1 MRALPAIF
9 FGSAVGTAL
18 FSSSARAAEPE
29 APAAYQFDSRFLLG
43 SSLGAG
49 DIERFNRAQTVDPGV
64 YQVDVF
70 VNGVFRSRKNVE
82 FRAQGNEV
90 APCLETS
97 FLLAAGVLPS
107 SFSAPAQGAADDAS
121 QTCRPLGSIAGAR
134 TSFDLPRLRLDVS
147 IPQAL
152 MKRTIR
158 GAVDRADIDP
168 GVTAGFLNYD
178 ANYFRASSQGTSNES
193 MFLGMNFGANLGMWR
208 FRQQSSYSYFAGR
221 DTSEGHWNSI
231 RAYAQR
237 ALPDWGSE
245 LTIGQSF
252 TTGRLFS
259 TVGFEGVQVATDERM
274 LPDSQR
280 GFAPVVRGVAST
292 NARVTVRQAGNEI
305 YQTTVAP
312 GPFSIEDLY
321 PTSFQGDLQVT
332 VTEADGRVSTFTVPF
347 AAVPGSMRPGSSRYA
362 ATVGRV
368 RNIEDSRAVFG
379 EGVYQHGLSNE
390 LTANLGVRGA
400 SDYQALLGGVVWGT
414 SFGALGSDATYA
426 VSKSP
431 SGDGN
436 LTGWRIGVSYSQ
448 SFQPMGTSFALTGY
462 NYSQGYREMSD
473 ALASLA
479 AQPNL
484 TILQSTTYLLRNQI
498 VANVNQ
504 SLGSFGQ
511 LFLTAS
517 VSDYHGG
524 LKDRDTQFQ
533 LSYSNVYR
541 SVSYGVNITRQ
552 RTGALF
558 GTDRAATA
566 FPNNAPPAVLAIDS
580 RLVNVVMFTVSIPLG
595 SGPRTASASASVVRR
610 SGGGTSYQTS
620 VSGVAD
626 EAQTLSYG
634 ISATHDAYDG
644 AESGGTSSSAT
655 SVSGNLQKRLSIAS
669 VGASYSRGSGFWQAG
684 ASERGA
690 LVAHA
695 GGLTPGPYLS
705 ETFGVVEAPGAS
717 GATVRNGLGAR
728 VDGAG
733 FAVIPSLAP
742 YRYNDVGLDTQGIN
756 RNAELDGSLQR
767 TAPSAGAAVHL
778 KFATR
783 IGYALLARVGTES
796 GKPLPLGAPV
806 TGSDGVSVGMVGQ
819 GGQVYARVG
828 EAQGVLTVKW
838 GDAPS
843 ERCDFPFSIDPKADE
858 LLHRFEATCRSAGP

>member
-1 MRALPAIF
+1 MRALPVFIC
-9 FGSAVGTAL
+9 GSAIGTAL
-18 FSSSARAAEPE
+18 FSAPARAADPE
-29 APAAYQFDSRFLLG
+29 AAPAYRFDSRFLLG

-49 DIERFNRAQTVDPGV
+49 DIERFNRVSAVDPGV

-70 VNGVFRSRKNVE
+70 VNGVFRSRKDVE
-82 FRAQGNEV
+82 FRAVGNEV

-97 FLLAAGVLPS
+97 FLVAAGVLPS
-107 SFSAPAQGAADDAS
+107 SFAPPAESAADDAS
-121 QTCRPLGSIAGAR
+121 QACRPLGQRIPGAR
-134 TSFDLPRLRLDVS
+134 TSFDVSRLRLDLS

-178 ANYFRASSQGTSNES
+178 SNYFRASSEGTSNES
-193 MFLGMNFGANLGMWR
+193 LFLGMNFGANLGMWR
-208 FRQQSSYSYFAGR
+208 FRQQSSYSHFAGR

-245 LTIGQSF
+245 LTVGQSF
-252 TTGRLFS
+252 TTGRLFG

-347 AAVPGSMRPGSSRYA
+347 AAVPGSMRPGTSRYA
-362 ATVGRV
+362 ATIGRV
-368 RNIEDSRAVFG
+368 RNIEGSRAVFG

-390 LTANLGVRGA
+390 LTANMGARAA

-426 VSKSP
+426 VSKNP
-431 SGDGN
+431 LGDGN
-436 LTGWRIGVSYSQ
+436 LNGWRAGLSYSQ
-448 SFQPMGTSFALTGY
+448 AFQPMGTSFALTGY
-462 NYSQGYREMSD
+462 NYSRGYREMSD

-479 AQPNL
+479 EQPNL

-498 VANVNQ
+498 VANLNQ
-504 SLGSFGQ
+504 SLGSYGQ
-511 LFLTAS
+511 LFLSAS

-533 LSYSNVYR
+533 FSYSNVYR
-541 SVSYGVNITRQ
+541 SVSYGINVTRQ

-558 GTDRAATA
+558 GTNTA
-566 FPNNAPPAVLAIDS
+566 FPNTTPPAVLAIDS

-595 SGPRTASASASVVRR
+595 SGPRTASASGSVVRT

-634 ISATHDAYDG
+634 VSATYDAYG
-644 AESGGTSSSAT
+644 STESGGTSSAAT
-655 SVSGNLQKRLSIAS
+655 SVSGNLQKRLSVAT

-684 ASERGA
+684 ASARGA

-717 GATVRNGLGAR
+717 GAGVRNGLGAR
-728 VDGAG
+728 VDDAG
-733 FAVIPSLAP
+733 FAIIPSLAP
-742 YRYNDVGLDTQGIN
+742 YRYNDVGLDSQGIN

-778 KFATR
+778 KFSTR
-783 IGYALLARVGTES
+783 IGYALLARVATES

-806 TGSDGVSVGMVGQ
+806 IGSDGASVGMVGQ

-828 EAQGVLTVKW
+828 QAEGVLTVKW

-843 ERCDFPFSIDPKADE
+843 QRCDFPFSIDPKADE
-858 LLHRFEATCRSAGP
+858 LFHRFEATCRPGGP